1 MGNRKQRA
9 IIVGGSIGGLFAAN
23 LLARQGWQVNVY
35 ERVADDLAGRGAGIG
50 THDELFGVM
59 RRLGVEIDDS
69 IGVRVSDRVCLAAD
83 GALVHRLELRQM
95 MTHWARIYR
104 PLRERLAAESYH
116 PGRAFIDFTD
126 DDDEVVAHFDDGASV
141 RAELLIG
148 ADGLRSTLRSSLFP
162 GVEPRYAG
170 YVGWRGIVAENELP
184 ERLRAELGSSYY
196 FVLPPG
202 EMMVCYPVPG
212 RSWNYVW
219 YRPVGSDTELRDLC
233 TDANGRHHG
242 PGIPPPL
249 VRADVAARLKEAAR
263 TLLAP
268 RLAAVVEH
276 TQPFFQAIYD
286 VETPRISAGRVAL
299 LGDAAFVARPHVG
312 MGVTKAALD
321 AACLVRSLEIHG
333 EVEQALRRYAGLRGE
348 FGRRCV
354 VRGRQLGAYI
364 EARARPQL
372 AWPPEALDQR
382 PERVLREIGATM
394 AEIPELQLG
403 I

>member
-1 MGNRKQRA
+1 MQKQRA

-23 LLARQGWQVNVY
+23 LLAKLGWTVDVY

-50 THDELFGVM
+50 THDELFAVM
-59 RRLGVEIDDS
+59 RELGIAMDET
-69 IGVRVSDRVCLAAD
+69 IGVRVTERVCLD
-83 GALVHRLELRQM
+83 ERGAVLHRLVWPHVM
-95 MTHWARIYR
+95 SHWVRIYQ
-104 PLRERLAAESYH
+104 PLRERLLPGSYH
-116 PGRAFIDFTD
+116 AGRGFVDFSD
-126 DDDEVVAHFDDGASV
+126 DDDEIVAHFDDGSCA
-141 RAELLIG
+141 RGELLVG
-148 ADGLRSTLRSSLFP
+148 ADGLRSTVRARLFADVQP
-162 GVEPRYAG
+162 AYAG

-196 FVLPPG
+196 FALPPG
-202 EMMVCYPVPG
+202 EMLVCYPVPG

-219 YRPVGSDTELRDLC
+219 YRPVLSDAELHDLG
-233 TDANGRHHG
+233 TDAAGRHHG
-242 PGIPPPL
+242 PAIPPPL
-249 VRADVAARLKEAAR
+249 VRSDVAAKLKQAAR

-268 RLAAVVEH
+268 RLAAVVEY

-286 VETPRISAGRVAL
+286 VETPRIAAGRVAL
-299 LGDAAFVARPHVG
+299 VGDAAFVARPHVG

-321 AACLVRSLEIHG
+321 AACLARSLEIHRD
-333 EVEQALRRYAGLRGE
+333 VEQALRRYAGLRGE

-354 VRGRQLGAYI
+354 ARGRQLGAYI
-364 EARARPQL
+364 EARARPHL
-372 AWPPEALDQR
+372 AWAPEALDQR